1 MRPQHD
7 DHDGRPS
14 PRTQPPKPDLWTDTQ
29 TFFLDRIR
37 EERTDGE
44 TGRHR
49 LARSAKPKDAK
60 PKDPMPTGSM
70 PTGSMPTG
78 SVPTDGKPRDI
89 KPRDVKPQDIKP
101 RDIKPRDVKPRDA
114 KPRDA
119 KAGDEKPRRTKKA
132 TGKAA
137 TAEATRLAM
146 ESAERY
152 LTPAGPLTPGVAPVR
167 TLHRSAKAGRVVALG
182 LIALL
187 GVSVVASQRGTP
199 AQLNDAAQQLAD
211 RNAVAGAA
219 DRSAPRV
226 AESTSASPAP
236 SATVSATPSPSPT
249 VKKVVTSVK
258 PVAGLDQKQMNNALT
273 VVKTGQQLGV
283 AQRGLLVGIMTAMQE
298 SDLYNQ
304 ASSAVPE
311 SLDYPHEGSSVDYDS
326 CGLFQQR
333 TSMGWGT
340 VKQIMNTTYSSTKF
354 FQALKRVSG
363 WQNMQ
368 LTLAAQAVQGSA
380 YPYAYAKHEATARK
394 VLTAIL
400 AAL

>member
-49 LARSAKPKDAK
+49 LAKSAKPADAK
-60 PKDPMPTGSM
+60 PTDAKPTGSM
-70 PTGSMPTG
+70 PVDAMT
-78 SVPTDGKPRDI
+78 RDAMT
-89 KPRDVKPQDIKP
+89 
-101 RDIKPRDVKPRDA
+101 RDA

-119 KAGDEKPRRTKKA
+119 KAGDEKPRRARKA

-137 TAEATRLAM
+137 TAEATQLAT

-167 TLHRSAKAGRVVALG
+167 TLHGSAKAGRVVALG

-199 AQLNDAAQQLAD
+199 AQLDNAAQQLAD
-211 RNAVAGAA
+211 RNSVANAA
-219 DRSAPRV
+219 DRFAPRV

-363 WQNMQ
+363 WQNME

>member
-14 PRTQPPKPDLWTDTQ
+14 PRTQTPKPDLWTDTQ
-29 TFFLDRIR
+29 TFFLERIR
-37 EERTDGE
+37 EDRPEGE

-49 LARSAKPKDAK
+49 LAKSAKPAGKTPDAK
-60 PKDPMPTGSM
+60 
-70 PTGSMPTG
+70 
-78 SVPTDGKPRDI
+78 R
-89 KPRDVKPQDIKP
+89 
-101 RDIKPRDVKPRDA
+101 
-114 KPRDA
+114 
-119 KAGDEKPRRTKKA
+119 A
-132 TGKAA
+132 TE
-137 TAEATRLAM
+137 TAERF
-146 ESAERY
+146 
-152 LTPAGPLTPGVAPVR
+152 LTPAGPLTPGVGPVR
-167 TLHRSAKAGRVVALG
+167 ALHSSAKAGRVVALG

-187 GVSVVASQRGTP
+187 GVSVAASERGNPTQLDNASQ
-199 AQLNDAAQQLAD
+199 QVAD
-211 RNAVAGAA
+211 RNTIAEAA

-226 AESTSASPAP
+226 TASVSPTP
-236 SATVSATPSPSPT
+236 SVSATPSPSPT

-273 VVKTGQQLGV
+273 IVKTGQKLGV
-283 AQRGLLVGIMTAMQE
+283 SQRGLLVGIMTAMQE

-311 SLDYPHEGSSVDYDS
+311 SFDYAHEGSSVDYDS

-340 VKQIMNTTYSSTKF
+340 VKQIMNPTYSSTKF
-354 FQALKRVSG
+354 FQSLLRVSG
-363 WQNMQ
+363 WQNME

-380 YPYAYAKHEATARK
+380 YPYAYAKHETTARK

>member
-14 PRTQPPKPDLWTDTQ
+14 PRTQTPRPDLWTDTQ

-37 EERTDGE
+37 EDRPEGE

-49 LARSAKPKDAK
+49 LAKSAKDAQK
-60 PKDPMPTGSM
+60 AT
-70 PTGSMPTG
+70 
-78 SVPTDGKPRDI
+78 
-89 KPRDVKPQDIKP
+89 
-101 RDIKPRDVKPRDA
+101 
-114 KPRDA
+114 A
-119 KAGDEKPRRTKKA
+119 KAEKPSAKAEKARAKAEKA
-132 TGKAA
+132 T
-137 TAEATRLAM
+137 EA
-146 ESAERY
+146 AERY
-152 LTPAGPLTPGVAPVR
+152 LTPAGPLTPGIAPVR
-167 TLHRSAKAGRVVALG
+167 GLHSSAKAGRVVALG

-187 GVSVVASQRGTP
+187 GVSVAASQRGTP
-199 AQLNDAAQQLAD
+199 TQLDNAAQQLAD
-211 RNAVAGAA
+211 RNAVADAA
-219 DRSAPRV
+219 DRSAPRTT
-226 AESTSASPAP
+226 TSASPSP
-236 SATVSATPSPSPT
+236 SVSASASPSPSAT

-273 VVKTGQQLGV
+273 VVKTGQKLGV
-283 AQRGLLVGIMTAMQE
+283 PQRGLLVGIMTAMQE

-311 SLDYPHEGSSVDYDS
+311 SFDYPHEGSSVDYDS

-333 TSMGWGT
+333 TSMGWGS
-340 VKQIMNTTYSSTKF
+340 VKQIMNPTYSSTKF
-354 FQALKRVSG
+354 FQALLKVSG
-363 WQNMQ
+363 WQNME

-400 AAL
+400 NAL